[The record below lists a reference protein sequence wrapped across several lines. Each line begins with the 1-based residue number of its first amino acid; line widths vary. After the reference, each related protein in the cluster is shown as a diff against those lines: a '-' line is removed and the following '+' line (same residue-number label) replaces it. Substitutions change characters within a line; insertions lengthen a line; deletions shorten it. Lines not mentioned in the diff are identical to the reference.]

1 MYQQSLDL
9 RDRFSEQLCLD
20 LNVPV
25 EMKTRSGTLYC
36 SSDTSLSV
44 SEGFT
49 GTVNSYLTVNNTNGV
64 EQARIDDTGLSLK
77 VENKTWLKTKVA
89 NWLGMKYL

>member
-9 RDRFSEQLCLD
+9 RDRFSEQMNLSLD
-20 LNVPV
+20 FPEELMTNL
-25 EMKTRSGTLYC
+25 KTPYY
-36 SSDTSLSV
+36 SDLLMAD
-44 SEGFT
+44 GFT

-77 VENKTWLKTKVA
+77 VENKTWLKSKIG